1 MTLLPLLI
9 HLAIILASL
18 GEASGLAEQDLITD
32 ARYPRYNLTSV
43 SNILDRSKR
52 FIRRTRGQRRSEACD
67 MLIAIDEPLYV
78 TYNRDLTNLTD
89 MAQLYVKQLNEIYH
103 STVLM
108 EKYNNIYFRIKE
120 IRILYDFCTECN
132 HTQQVF
138 LEEFTKMDTSDFC
151 LAHIFTFRDFP
162 AGIQG
167 LAYKGT
173 VCSASHNT
181 GFTTFLNHQVQ
192 SSASDSVMTFAH
204 EIGHNMGAEHD
215 EDAGCTSAF
224 IMSESG
230 SSKRSHFDQEFSPC
244 SITAIHDQ
252 IDHIKTFRH
261 RNCFKNRLEK
271 SHDEDFS
278 VCGDLKVEG
287 EEECDCGMSYRAC
300 DDPCCYAAHIAPYDL
315 VMNASAIPC
324 RRHASPTCLKPF
336 RSALT
341 FGVILPWIFIGK
353 LSLRL

>member
-1 MTLLPLLI
+1 MTSLLPLLI
-9 HLAIILASL
+9 HLAIILASF
-18 GEASGLAEQDLITD
+18 GSEVSKAEELISD
-32 ARYPRYNLTSV
+32 ARNCNLTSNV
-43 SNILDRSKR
+43 LDRSKR

-215 EDAGCTSAF
+215 EDAGCTSDF

-230 SSKRSHFDQEFSPC
+230 SSKRSHFDQEFSSC

-252 IDHIKTFRH
+252 IDH
-261 RNCFKNRLEK
+261 NE
-271 SHDEDFS
+271 S
-278 VCGDLKVEG
+278 
-287 EEECDCGMSYRAC
+287 
-300 DDPCCYAAHIAPYDL
+300 
-315 VMNASAIPC
+315 
-324 RRHASPTCLKPF
+324 
-336 RSALT
+336 
-341 FGVILPWIFIGK
+341 
-353 LSLRL
+353 